1 MTIGTTR
8 FFGNNS
14 ELFSKLNTELQSL
27 QTQAGTGKAELK
39 LANNIEDISKLSAAE
54 EKKSETNR
62 LLSNSQR
69 AQTDL
74 EVMDV
79 AFERLQNLLVRLQ
92 ELAVE
97 SANDTLTPD
106 ERERFVVEASMIKS
120 ELIDVANQK
129 DNFDNSLFG
138 GVSGAEKP
146 FQQDA
151 NGKVNYSGSSLAKEI
166 QVTPGLAV
174 RQNFSGLEVFQKIE
188 RSDDDFSVF
197 EVVDD
202 LIESLKI
209 DLNSGKSSN
218 LFASSQSATIV
229 LPNTG
234 AKANLSFTIEAGEK
248 TINVSQDIFGN
259 DFSVIAT
266 AINSQTAETGLTA
279 NFNGNNELVLT
290 GNINELK
297 ISEFEY
303 KGDAVVD
310 PSIQVVNP
318 SDGTIKENIAEKD
331 LQSEIIRS
339 KITDAFEHFAT
350 KRSEVSAAARRAQ
363 SAEVS
368 AQDILLVLEEDISEI
383 KDADLATILTQLE
396 FLMTQKDA
404 AQATFTRVT
413 SKSLFDFLS

>member
-54 EKKSETNR
+54 EKKSETNQ

-106 ERERFVVEASMIKS
+106 ERERFVGEASMIKS

-146 FQQDA
+146 FQQDS

-174 RQNFSGLEVFQKIE
+174 RQNFSGLEVFQKING
-188 RSDDDFSVF
+188 SDGDFSVF

-202 LIESLKI
+202 LIDSLKI

-218 LFASSQSATIV
+218 LFKDSQTTTIK

-234 AKANLSFTIEAGEK
+234 PQANISLAIQAGEK
-248 TINVSQDIFGN
+248 TINISQDVFGN
-259 DFSVIAT
+259 DFSAVASS
-266 AINSQTAETGLTA
+266 INSQTALTGLTA
-279 NFNGNNELVLT
+279 SFNGNNELVLT
-290 GNINELK
+290 GDINELK
-297 ISEFEY
+297 ISDFVY
-303 KGDAVVD
+303 TGDAEAD
-310 PSIQVVNP
+310 PSIEVINP
-318 SDGTIKENIAEKD
+318 NDGTTTENIAQKD
-331 LQSEIIRS
+331 LQSEVIRS
-339 KITDAFEHFAT
+339 KISDAFEHFAT

-413 SKSLFDFLS
+413 SKSLFDFLG

>member
-14 ELFSKLNTELQSL
+14 ELFSKLNTDLQSL

-54 EKKSETNR
+54 EKKSETNQ

-138 GVSGAEKP
+138 GVSGAGKP
-146 FQQDA
+146 FEQDA
-151 NGKVNYSGSSLAKEI
+151 SGKVNYSGSSLAKEI

-174 RQNFSGLEVFQKIE
+174 RQNFSGLEVFQKING
-188 RSDDDFSVF
+188 SDSDFSVF

-218 LFASSQSATIV
+218 LFKDAQTTTIKF
-229 LPNTG
+229 PNTG
-234 AKANLSFTIEAGEK
+234 PQSHIALTIEAGEK
-248 TINVSQDIFGN
+248 TINLSQDIFGN
-259 DFSVIAT
+259 DFSAL
-266 AINSQTAETGLTA
+266 ASSINNSTLETGLTA
-279 NFNGNNELVLT
+279 TFSGDNELVLT
-290 GNINELK
+290 GNINQLT
-297 ISEFEY
+297 ISDFVY
-303 KGDAVVD
+303 TGDAAAD
-310 PSIQVVNP
+310 PNIAVINP
-318 SDGTIKENIAEKD
+318 DDGTTTEYIAQKN

-339 KITDAFEHFAT
+339 KIRDAFEHFAT

-383 KDADLATILTQLE
+383 KDADLASILTQLE

>member
-14 ELFSKLNTELQSL
+14 ELFSRLNSELQSL

-54 EKKSETNR
+54 EKKSDTKQ
-62 LLSNSQR
+62 LLNNSQR

-97 SANDTLTPD
+97 SANDTLTPV
-106 ERERFVVEASMIKS
+106 ERERFVGEASMIKS

-146 FQQDA
+146 FHQDA
-151 NGKVNYSGSSLAKEI
+151 NGLVKYAGSSLAKEI

-174 RQNFSGLEVFQKIE
+174 KQNFSGLEVFQKING
-188 RSDDDFSVF
+188 SDGDFSVF
-197 EVVDD
+197 EAVDD
-202 LIESLKI
+202 LIASLKI
-209 DLNSGKSSN
+209 DLNSGRSSN
-218 LFASSQSATIV
+218 LFVNSQSATIKM
-229 LPNTG
+229 PNTG
-234 AKANLSFTIEAGEK
+234 PKANMSFQIQAGEK
-248 TINVSQDIFGN
+248 IININQDVYGN
-259 DFSVIAT
+259 DFSGLVAS
-266 AINSQTAETGLTA
+266 INSQTVTTGLTA
-279 NFNGNNELVLT
+279 SFNGNNQLVLS
-290 GNINELK
+290 GNFNELK
-297 ISEFEY
+297 ISDFKYTGEEV
-303 KGDAVVD
+303 AD
-310 PSIQVVNP
+310 PSIQVINP
-318 SDGTIKENIAEKD
+318 SDGSIKENIAQKEF
-331 LQSEIIRS
+331 QSETIRN

-350 KRSEVSAAARRAQ
+350 KRAEVSAAARRAQ
-363 SAEVS
+363 DAEVS

-383 KDADLATILTQLE
+383 KDADLASILTRLE

>member
-39 LANNIEDISKLSAAE
+39 LANNIGDISKLSAAE
-54 EKKSETNR
+54 EKKSETNQ

-97 SANDTLTPD
+97 SSNDTLTPE
-106 ERERFVVEASMIKS
+106 ERERFVIEASMIKT
-120 ELIDVANQK
+120 ELVDVANQK

-138 GVSGAEKP
+138 GVSGVAKP
-146 FQQDA
+146 FQQGA
-151 NGKVNYSGSSLAKEI
+151 NGKVTYSGSSLAKEI

-174 RQNFSGLEVFQKIE
+174 RQNFSGLEVFQKINGPDGE
-188 RSDDDFSVF
+188 FSVF

-202 LIESLKI
+202 LIESLKM

-218 LFASSQSATIV
+218 LFASSQSATIK

-234 AKANLSFTIEAGEK
+234 PQANISFTIEAGEK
-248 TINVSQDIFGN
+248 TINISQDIFGN
-259 DFSVIAT
+259 DFSAVAST
-266 AINSQTAETGLTA
+266 INSQTGATGLTA
-279 NFNGNNELVLT
+279 TFNGNNELVLT
-290 GNINELK
+290 GNLK
-297 ISEFEY
+297 I
-303 KGDAVVD
+303 G
-310 PSIQVVNP
+310 
-318 SDGTIKENIAEKD
+318 
-331 LQSEIIRS
+331 
-339 KITDAFEHFAT
+339 
-350 KRSEVSAAARRAQ
+350 RA
-363 SAEVS
+363 SCRE
-368 AQDILLVLEEDISEI
+368 
-383 KDADLATILTQLE
+383 
-396 FLMTQKDA
+396 
-404 AQATFTRVT
+404 RV
-413 SKSLFDFLS
+413 

>member
-14 ELFSKLNTELQSL
+14 ELFSKLNSELQSL

-39 LANNIEDISKLSAAE
+39 LANNIGDISKLSAAE
-54 EKKSETNR
+54 EKKSETNQ

-106 ERERFVVEASMIKS
+106 ERERFVGEASMIKS
-120 ELIDVANQK
+120 ELVDVANQK
-129 DNFDNSLFG
+129 DNFGNSLFG
-138 GVSGAEKP
+138 GVSGADKP
-146 FQQDA
+146 FQLSA
-151 NGKVNYSGSSLAKEI
+151 NGQVTYSGSSLAKEI

-174 RQNFSGLEVFQKIE
+174 KQNFSGLEVFQKING
-188 RSDDDFSVF
+188 SDGDFSVF
-197 EVVDD
+197 EAVDD
-202 LIESLKI
+202 LIASLKI
-209 DLNSGKSSN
+209 DLNSGISSN
-218 LFASSQSATIV
+218 LFVNSQSATIKM
-229 LPNTG
+229 PNTG
-234 AKANLSFTIEAGEK
+234 PKANMSLQIQAGEK
-248 TINVSQDIFGN
+248 IININQDVYGN
-259 DFSVIAT
+259 DFSGLVAS
-266 AINSQTAETGLTA
+266 INSQTVTTGLSA
-279 NFNGNNELVLT
+279 SFNGNNQLVLS
-290 GNINELK
+290 GNFNELK
-297 ISEFEY
+297 ISDFKYTGE
-303 KGDAVVD
+303 AVAD
-310 PSIQVVNP
+310 PSIQVINP
-318 SDGTIKENIAEKD
+318 SDGSIKENIAQKEF
-331 LQSEIIRS
+331 QSETIRN
-339 KITDAFEHFAT
+339 KITESFEHFAT
-350 KRSEVSAAARRAQ
+350 KRAEVSAAARRAQ
-363 SAEVS
+363 DAEVS

-383 KDADLATILTQLE
+383 KDADLASILTQLE

>member
-39 LANNIEDISKLSAAE
+39 LANNIGDISKLSAAE
-54 EKKSETNR
+54 EKKSETNQ

-79 AFERLQNLLVRLQ
+79 AFERIQNLLVRLQ

-97 SANDTLTPD
+97 SANDTLTPE
-106 ERERFVVEASMIKS
+106 ERKRFVGEASMLKS
-120 ELIDVANQK
+120 ELVDVANQK
-129 DNFDNSLFG
+129 DNFGNSLFG
-138 GVSGAEKP
+138 GVSGVERP
-146 FQQDA
+146 FQNQA
-151 NGKVNYSGSSLAKEI
+151 NGEVKYSGSSLAKEI
-166 QVTPGLAV
+166 QVTPGVAV
-174 RQNFSGLEVFQKIE
+174 RQNFSGLEVFQKISG
-188 RSDDDFSVF
+188 SDGDFSVF

-218 LFASSQSATIV
+218 LFTTSNSATIK
-229 LPNTG
+229 LPSTG
-234 AKANLSFTIEAGEK
+234 PKANMSFSIEAGEK
-248 TINVSQDIFGN
+248 TININQDVFGN
-259 DFSVIAT
+259 DFSAIASS
-266 AINSQTAETGLTA
+266 INSQTAATGLTA

-290 GNINELK
+290 GNINELI
-297 ISEFEY
+297 ISEFQY
-303 KGDAVVD
+303 LGDAVVD
-310 PSIQVVNP
+310 PTIQVVDP
-318 SDGTIKENIAEKD
+318 SSGTTKENIAEKD

-339 KITDAFEHFAT
+339 KIRDAFEHIAS
-350 KRSEVSAAARRAQ
+350 KRAEVSASARRAQ
-363 SAEVS
+363 DAEVS

-383 KDADLATILTQLE
+383 KDADLASILTQLE

-413 SKSLFDFLS
+413 SKSLFDFIS

>member
-39 LANNIEDISKLSAAE
+39 LANNIGDISKLSAAE
-54 EKKSETNR
+54 EKKSETNQ

-79 AFERLQNLLVRLQ
+79 AFERIQNLLVRLQ

-97 SANDTLTPD
+97 SANDTLTPE
-106 ERERFVVEASMIKS
+106 ERKRFVGEASMLKS
-120 ELIDVANQK
+120 ELVDVANQK
-129 DNFDNSLFG
+129 DNFGNSLFG
-138 GVSGAEKP
+138 GVSGVERP
-146 FQQDA
+146 FQNQA
-151 NGKVNYSGSSLAKEI
+151 NGKVKYSGSSLAKEI
-166 QVTPGLAV
+166 QVTPGVAV
-174 RQNFSGLEVFQKIE
+174 RQNFSGLEVFQKISG
-188 RSDDDFSVF
+188 SDGDFSVF
-197 EVVDD
+197 EVFDD

-218 LFASSQSATIV
+218 LFTTSNSATIK

-234 AKANLSFTIEAGEK
+234 PKANMSFSIEAGEK
-248 TINVSQDIFGN
+248 TININQDVFGN
-259 DFSVIAT
+259 DFSAIASS
-266 AINSQTAETGLTA
+266 INSQTAATGLTA
-279 NFNGNNELVLT
+279 SFNGNNELVLT
-290 GNINELK
+290 GNINELI
-297 ISEFEY
+297 ISEFKY
-303 KGDAVVD
+303 LGDAVVD
-310 PSIQVVNP
+310 PTIQVIDP
-318 SDGTIKENIAEKD
+318 SNGSTKENIAEKD
-331 LQSEIIRS
+331 LQSETIRS
-339 KITDAFEHFAT
+339 KISDAFEHFAT
-350 KRSEVSAAARRAQ
+350 KRAEVSASARRAQ
-363 SAEVS
+363 DAEVS

-383 KDADLATILTQLE
+383 KDADLASILTQLE

-413 SKSLFDFLS
+413 SKSLFDFIS

>member
-209 DLNSGKSSN
+209 NLNSGKSSN

-266 AINSQTAETGLTA
+266 AINSQTSETGLTA

>member
-14 ELFSKLNTELQSL
+14 ELFSKLNSELQSL

-39 LANNIEDISKLSAAE
+39 LANNIGDISKLSAAE
-54 EKKSETNR
+54 EKKSETNQ

-106 ERERFVVEASMIKS
+106 ERERFVGEASMIKS
-120 ELIDVANQK
+120 ELVDVANQK
-129 DNFDNSLFG
+129 DNFGNSLFG
-138 GVSGAEKP
+138 GVSGADKP
-146 FQQDA
+146 FQLSA
-151 NGKVNYSGSSLAKEI
+151 NGQVTYSGSSLAKEI

-174 RQNFSGLEVFQKIE
+174 KQNFSGLEVFQKING
-188 RSDDDFSVF
+188 SDGDFSVF
-197 EVVDD
+197 EAVDD
-202 LIESLKI
+202 LIASLKI
-209 DLNSGKSSN
+209 ELNSGRSSN
-218 LFASSQSATIV
+218 LFVNSQSAIIKM
-229 LPNTG
+229 PNTG
-234 AKANLSFTIEAGEK
+234 PKANMSLQIQAGEK
-248 TINVSQDIFGN
+248 IINIRQDVYGN
-259 DFSVIAT
+259 DFSGLVAS
-266 AINSQTAETGLTA
+266 INSQTVTTGLTA
-279 NFNGNNELVLT
+279 SFNGNNQLVLS
-290 GNINELK
+290 GNFNELK
-297 ISEFEY
+297 ISDFKYTGE
-303 KGDAVVD
+303 AVAD
-310 PSIQVVNP
+310 PSIQVINP
-318 SDGTIKENIAEKD
+318 SDGSIKENIAQKEF
-331 LQSEIIRS
+331 QSETIRN

-350 KRSEVSAAARRAQ
+350 KRAEVSAAARRAQ
-363 SAEVS
+363 DAEVS

-383 KDADLATILTQLE
+383 KDADLASILTQLE

>member
-54 EKKSETNR
+54 EKKSETNQ

-69 AQTDL
+69 AQADL

-97 SANDTLTPD
+97 SSNDTLTPD
-106 ERERFVVEASMIKS
+106 ERERFVIEASMIKS

-229 LPNTG
+229 LPNSG
-234 AKANLSFTIEAGEK
+234 PKANLSFTIEAGEK

-303 KGDAVVD
+303 RGDAVVD

>member
-14 ELFSKLNTELQSL
+14 ELFSKLNSELQSL

-39 LANNIEDISKLSAAE
+39 LANNIGDISKLSAAE
-54 EKKSETNR
+54 EKKSETNQ

-106 ERERFVVEASMIKS
+106 ERERFVGEASMIKS
-120 ELIDVANQK
+120 ELVDVANQK
-129 DNFDNSLFG
+129 DNFGNSLFG
-138 GVSGAEKP
+138 GVSGADKP
-146 FQQDA
+146 FQLSA
-151 NGKVNYSGSSLAKEI
+151 NGQVTYSGSSLAKEI

-174 RQNFSGLEVFQKIE
+174 KQNFSGLEVFQKING
-188 RSDDDFSVF
+188 SDGDFSVF
-197 EVVDD
+197 EAVDD
-202 LIESLKI
+202 LIASLKI
-209 DLNSGKSSN
+209 DLNSGRSSN
-218 LFASSQSATIV
+218 LFVNSQSATIKM
-229 LPNTG
+229 PNTG
-234 AKANLSFTIEAGEK
+234 PKANMSLQIQAGEK
-248 TINVSQDIFGN
+248 IININQDVYGN
-259 DFSVIAT
+259 DFSGLVAS
-266 AINSQTAETGLTA
+266 INSQTVTTGLTA
-279 NFNGNNELVLT
+279 SFNGNNQLVLS
-290 GNINELK
+290 GNFNELK
-297 ISEFEY
+297 ISDFKYTGE
-303 KGDAVVD
+303 AVAD
-310 PSIQVVNP
+310 PSIQVINP
-318 SDGTIKENIAEKD
+318 SDGSIKENIAQKEF
-331 LQSEIIRS
+331 QSETIRN
-339 KITDAFEHFAT
+339 KITESFEHFAT
-350 KRSEVSAAARRAQ
+350 KRAEVSAAARRAQ
-363 SAEVS
+363 DAEVS

-383 KDADLATILTQLE
+383 KDADLASILTQLE

>member
-14 ELFSKLNTELQSL
+14 ELFSKLNTDLQSL

-54 EKKSETNR
+54 EKKSETNQ

-138 GVSGAEKP
+138 GVSGVGKP
-146 FQQDA
+146 FEQDA
-151 NGKVNYSGSSLAKEI
+151 SGKVNYSGSSLEKEI

-174 RQNFSGLEVFQKIE
+174 RQNFSGLEVFQKING
-188 RSDDDFSVF
+188 SDSDFSVF

-218 LFASSQSATIV
+218 LFKDAQTTTIKF
-229 LPNTG
+229 PNTG
-234 AKANLSFTIEAGEK
+234 PQSHIALTIEAGEK
-248 TINVSQDIFGN
+248 TINLSQDIFGN
-259 DFSVIAT
+259 DFSAL
-266 AINSQTAETGLTA
+266 ASSINNSTLETGLTA
-279 NFNGNNELVLT
+279 TFSGDNELVLT
-290 GNINELK
+290 GNINQLT
-297 ISEFEY
+297 ISDFVY
-303 KGDAVVD
+303 TGDAAAD
-310 PSIQVVNP
+310 PNIAVINP
-318 SDGTIKENIAEKD
+318 DDGTTTEYIAQKN

-383 KDADLATILTQLE
+383 KDADLASILTQLE

>member
-54 EKKSETNR
+54 EKKSETNQ
-62 LLSNSQR
+62 LLSNSKR

-106 ERERFVVEASMIKS
+106 ERERFVGEASMIKS
-120 ELIDVANQK
+120 ELIDIANQK

-138 GVSGAEKP
+138 GVSGAAKP

-174 RQNFSGLEVFQKIE
+174 RQNFSGLEVFQKINGL
-188 RSDDDFSVF
+188 DGDFSVF
-197 EVVDD
+197 DVVDD
-202 LIESLKI
+202 LIDSLKI

-218 LFASSQSATIV
+218 LFKDSQTTTIK

-234 AKANLSFTIEAGEK
+234 PQANISVAIQAGEK
-248 TINVSQDIFGN
+248 TINISQDVFGN
-259 DFSVIAT
+259 DFSAVASS
-266 AINSQTAETGLTA
+266 INSQTALTGLTA
-279 NFNGNNELVLT
+279 SFNGNNELVLT
-290 GNINELK
+290 GDINELK
-297 ISEFEY
+297 ISDFVY
-303 KGDAVVD
+303 TGDAEAD
-310 PSIQVVNP
+310 PSIEVINP
-318 SDGTIKENIAEKD
+318 SDGTTTENIAQKD
-331 LQSEIIRS
+331 LQSEVIRS
-339 KITDAFEHFAT
+339 KISDSFEHFAT

-413 SKSLFDFLS
+413 SKSLFDFLG